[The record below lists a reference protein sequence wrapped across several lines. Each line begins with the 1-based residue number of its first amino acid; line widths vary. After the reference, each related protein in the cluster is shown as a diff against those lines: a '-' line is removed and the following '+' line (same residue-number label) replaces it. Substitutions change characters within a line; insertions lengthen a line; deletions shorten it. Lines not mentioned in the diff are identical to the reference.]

1 MNGMRIEPEFALFVG
16 AGLLTVA
23 VVVVV
28 ALLVRHAFREDR
40 AQRERERADASA
52 RSGEAGR

>member
-1 MNGMRIEPEFALFVG
+1 MRIEPEFALFVG